1 METEKGRET
10 GVPPAARSVPF
21 RSSSSPSLLV
31 FIVMKRPLSLSLSHT
46 GTHAS
51 VVSVHLCALIFF
63 LVSLQN
69 FKTKKKLF
77 VFFFF
82 STKIF
87 YYSKSRPG
95 HEELSFPRCQCFTKF
110 RPIKRIPLKRFFSHH
125 LHHHVD
131 SFENL
136 FFSFFFSTIVICN
149 RPAGEREPIT
159 CISTLLF
166 PTPSPRF
173 PDLITRC
180 FDTVGTRASS
190 SQQQVASM
198 L

>member
-51 VVSVHLCALIFF
+51 VVSVHLCALIFS

-69 FKTKKKLF
+69 FKTKKKKPF

-136 FFSFFFSTIVICN
+136 FFFFSFPQLLFVTG
-149 RPAGEREPIT
+149 PPERE
-159 CISTLLF
+159 
-166 PTPSPRF
+166 
-173 PDLITRC
+173 
-180 FDTVGTRASS
+180 
-190 SQQQVASM
+190 SQ
-198 L
+198 

>member
-1 METEKGRET
+1 M
-10 GVPPAARSVPF
+10 PPWSPSTCVLSF
-21 RSSSSPSLLV
+21 SLSSLYKILKQKKSSSSSSFFQLKYFIIQKVDRDMRSFPFLAVNVSPNSDPSNAFRLNDFSAIIFIITLTLLR
-31 FIVMKRPLSLSLSHT
+31 I
-46 GTHAS
+46 
-51 VVSVHLCALIFF
+51 
-63 LVSLQN
+63 
-69 FKTKKKLF
+69 
-77 VFFFF
+77 FFF
-82 STKIF
+82 S
-87 YYSKSRPG
+87 
-95 HEELSFPRCQCFTKF
+95 L
-110 RPIKRIPLKRFFSHH
+110 
-125 LHHHVD
+125 
-131 SFENL
+131 
-136 FFSFFFSTIVICN
+136 FFSTIVICN